1 MELTSSNHSR
11 LVLLIS
17 DLFLLDVST
26 REEKPHHSFEE
37 LVHELDGERH
47 HVHLMKHR
55 VDVKTPDTD
64 FTASAG
70 TVTFHT
76 SKCSFTEIPPTGG
89 RTLLK
94 MRKANWRP
102 NWQLL
107 WGRRTTWKKMTTAG
121 NCEAPSSGLKME
133 TRHMLMWTQ
142 VRTLWK
148 MKCSFNHACSYGPD
162 WTCTTLFVVIP
173 SGQTWWTHT

>member
-1 MELTSSNHSR
+1 MNAHCAAFMEQLTSSNHSR

-47 HVHLMKHR
+47 HVHLMEHR

-70 TVTFHT
+70 NVPHLKVLLHGDSSHRGAHFAEDAQSELTAQLAVTLRT
-76 SKCSFTEIPPTGG
+76 KDNLQKDDDG
-89 RTLLK
+89 RK
-94 MRKANWRP
+94 
-102 NWQLL
+102 
-107 WGRRTTWKKMTTAG
+107 
-121 NCEAPSSGLKME
+121 S
-133 TRHMLMWTQ
+133 
-142 VRTLWK
+142 
-148 MKCSFNHACSYGPD
+148 
-162 WTCTTLFVVIP
+162 
-173 SGQTWWTHT
+173 